1 MYRQTYPQPVY
12 PAYSAPMYVRPAPA
26 YVAPVGV
33 NLSIGGVIG
42 GRHSRG
48 GVGVGIGF

>member
-1 MYRQTYPQPVY
+1 MYRQAYPPPAY
-12 PAYSAPMYVRPAPA
+12 PAYPAPVYVRPAPV